1 MALVDSIFYGLAA
14 ETVAVRQAISRSSSP
29 ATVDARL
36 KYIMDAPDEP
46 NPRAQATT
54 PDPTLLGLENLM
66 IREFFSLPFVYQPLD
81 GRSTIRLLVLHLG
94 SPCEP
99 LRGTIQHATV
109 TAGRIYE
116 AISYTWGGDSK
127 PCSARWPGVEGFNRF
142 PLPAMVFESLDHSGS
157 CSST

>member
-81 GRSTIRLLVLHLG
+81 GRSTIRLLVLHL
-94 SPCEP
+94 
-99 LRGTIQHATV
+99 
-109 TAGRIYE
+109 
-116 AISYTWGGDSK
+116 
-127 PCSARWPGVEGFNRF
+127 
-142 PLPAMVFESLDHSGS
+142 
-157 CSST
+157 